1 MKFPFYIIHEFQSR
15 ESRNLPQE
23 PVVNFS
29 TRFFRRSAK
38 GCGKFGEGMKRYK
51 IELWQ
56 AICIGFPRLLEPVPS
71 SVTNTR
77 LASIIHVV
85 HSTGKVKKQSL
96 WLSLPNL
103 QVPSSGYYFFSVSP
117 LSSVCSSLSPSPECL
132 IRYSRLL
139 LSIIVFLIFYNT
151 SKKTKCSIGFSW

>member
-1 MKFPFYIIHEFQSR
+1 MAFPFYIIHEFQSR

-29 TRFFRRSAK
+29 TRFFRSSAK
-38 GCGKFGEGMKRYK
+38 ERGKFEEGMKRYK

-96 WLSLPNL
+96 SLSLPNL
-103 QVPSSGYYFFSVSP
+103 QVPSSGYYFFSVTP
-117 LSSVCSSLSPSPECL
+117 LSSVCSSFSPSPECL
-132 IRYSRLL
+132 IRYSLLL
-139 LSIIVFLIFYNT
+139 LSIIVFLIFYNANNRT
-151 SKKTKCSIGFSW
+151 NCPAGFSW

>member
-1 MKFPFYIIHEFQSR
+1 
-15 ESRNLPQE
+15 
-23 PVVNFS
+23 VVNFS
-29 TRFFRRSAK
+29 TRFFRSSAK
-38 GCGKFGEGMKRYK
+38 GRGKFEEGMKRYK

-96 WLSLPNL
+96 SLSPFQICRFLLP
-103 QVPSSGYYFFSVSP
+103 VIIFFSVSP
-117 LSSVCSSLSPSPECL
+117 LSSVCSSFSPSPECL
-132 IRYSRLL
+132 IRYSLLL
-139 LSIIVFLIFYNT
+139 LSIIVFLIFYNA
-151 SKKTKCSIGFSW
+151 SKRANCPVGFSR